1 MIEPTLGA
9 GVMANKVL
17 VSPGDLGGLRS
28 LLDACIDKAG
38 GAARRDLDVPGHE
51 DELVVLLQ
59 HAACKVDQM
68 TCQAQ
73 KVREFVHGQMV
84 VLMTIRGLLHMLRLL
99 SDPMAPE
106 YQILSNAEI
115 YARRAEVEMV
125 IHRFGWL
132 SAEGF
137 AQLETLWPGF
147 EGPARHVGDE
157 GKQP

>member
-28 LLDACIDKAG
+28 LLDACIDRADV
-38 GAARRDLDVPGHE
+38 AARRVLDEPGHE
-51 DELVVLLQ
+51 DELVALLR

-73 KVREFVHGQMV
+73 KVSEFVHGQMV
-84 VLMTIRGLLHMLRLL
+84 VLMTIRGVLHSLRLL

-106 YQILSNAEI
+106 YQILSNAET
-115 YARRAEVEMV
+115 YARRAEVEMAV
-125 IHRFGWL
+125 HQFGWL

-137 AQLETLWPGF
+137 AQLESLWPGF
-147 EGPARHVGDE
+147 ESPVAAK
-157 GKQP
+157 GKRM